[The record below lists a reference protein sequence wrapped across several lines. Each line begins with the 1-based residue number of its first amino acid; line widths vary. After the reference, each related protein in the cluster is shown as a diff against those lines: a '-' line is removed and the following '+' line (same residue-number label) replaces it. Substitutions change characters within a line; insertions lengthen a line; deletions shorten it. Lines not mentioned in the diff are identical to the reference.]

1 VTEEIRRKLKRK
13 EVLPLLADILKLS
26 EGGNTYQWMCR
37 KMLKCVV
44 GCSVWGWRYY
54 KENISKLS
62 TMSDESFLIL
72 TLENNWARW
81 MDESKLQDEDEEGK
95 QKISEA
101 LYTNSGNSRVNGKGS
116 SRRFQGWSREG
127 YCRFNK
133 LYAMVKEDR
142 ARRAIFEN
150 DLRKIFEME
159 HAERNRIFSEE
170 DEEEEE
176 IFPANDME
184 GVKQPA
190 EILKISQEED
200 NDKNSDVSDDNDD
213 EY

>member
-1 VTEEIRRKLKRK
+1 VTEEIKQKLKRK
-13 EVLPLLADILKLS
+13 EVLPLLADIIKLS
-26 EGGNTYQWMCR
+26 QGGDTYQWMCR

-44 GCSVWGWRYY
+44 GYSVWGQRYY

-62 TMSDESFLIL
+62 TMSDECFLIL

-81 MDESKLQDEDEEGK
+81 MDESKLQDEDDEGK
-95 QKISEA
+95 GKISEA

-133 LYAMVKEDR
+133 LYGMVKEDR
-142 ARRAIFEN
+142 ARRTIFEN
-150 DLRKIFEME
+150 DLRKVFEME
-159 HAERNRIFSEE
+159 HAERKKVIAEE
-170 DEEEEE
+170 DEHNEE

-184 GVKQPA
+184 GIEPTGK
-190 EILKISQEED
+190 ILHFSQEDD
-200 NDKNSDVSDDNDD
+200 NDSDDNDD
-213 EY
+213 E